1 MQADDQPLN
10 TARPFKGVNDM
21 DVNGIT
27 TLITNVG
34 FPAAV
39 AAALLYYNLKESER
53 HKDEAVAWTE
63 ILSSNTKVLEGVKQT
78 LDLILQKLG
87 SEIDDGK

>member
-1 MQADDQPLN
+1 MRMIN
-10 TARPFKGVNDM
+10 RRARPRLFKGVNDM

-34 FPAAV
+34 FPVAV

-53 HKDEAVAWTE
+53 HKDEAIAWTE
-63 ILSSNTKVLEGVKQT
+63 ILANNTKVLEGVKQT